1 VANNASTSMNTYSIF
16 LQSHSYLRYFILIC
30 LVAVIIKSFIGWLN
44 NKPYTAFD
52 NKLSLY
58 LLIFTH
64 LQLVA
69 GLVLY
74 FISPFVKF
82 GSETMKDKMTRFW
95 TVEHIT
101 AMIIVVVLI
110 TIARSTSKRMPTD
123 LAKHKRLAIFN
134 LIALIIILG
143 TLAMS
148 GRRII

>member
-1 VANNASTSMNTYSIF
+1 MANNASTSMNTYSIF

>member
-1 VANNASTSMNTYSIF
+1 MYNIF
-16 LQSHSYLRYFILIC
+16 LQSHSYIRYFILIC
-30 LVAVIIKSFIGWLN
+30 LVAVIVKSLIGWLN

-52 NKLSLY
+52 NKVGLY

-64 LQLVA
+64 LQVIA

-82 GSETMKDKMTRFW
+82 GSETMKDKITRFW

-101 AMIIVVVLI
+101 AMLIVVVLI
-110 TIARSTSKRMPTD
+110 TIARSTSKRMPSD
-123 LAKHKRLAIFN
+123 QARHKRLAIFN
-134 LIALIIILG
+134 LIALIIIVG

-148 GRRII
+148 GRGII

>member
-1 VANNASTSMNTYSIF
+1 MYNIF

-30 LVAVIIKSFIGWLN
+30 LVAVIVKSFIGWLN
-44 NKPYTAFD
+44 NKPYTALD
-52 NKLSLY
+52 NKIGLY

-64 LQLVA
+64 LQLIA

-82 GSETMKDKMTRFW
+82 GSDTMKDKITRFW

-101 AMIIVVVLI
+101 AMLIVIVLI
-110 TIARSTSKRMPTD
+110 TVARSTSKRMTTD
-123 LAKHKRLAIFN
+123 QARHKRLAIFN
-134 LIALIIILG
+134 LIALIIIVG

-148 GRRII
+148 GRGIIWSVE

>member
-1 VANNASTSMNTYSIF
+1 MYNIF
-16 LQSHSYLRYFILIC
+16 LQSHSYIRYFILIC
-30 LVAVIIKSFIGWLN
+30 LVAVIVKSLIGWLN

-52 NKLSLY
+52 NKVGLY

-64 LQLVA
+64 LQLIA

-82 GSETMKDKMTRFW
+82 GSETMKDKITRFW

-101 AMIIVVVLI
+101 AMLIVIVLI

-123 LAKHKRLAIFN
+123 QARHKRLAIFN
-134 LIALIIILG
+134 LIALIIIVG

-148 GRRII
+148 GRGII